1 MEERELPGD
10 LVAAAA
16 GQRLQVLLV
25 GLQHLGRVTMAA
37 ITSLKLAL
45 GLAGAG
51 AELGPQEQQQV
62 LAKAGMALLV

>member
-1 MEERELPGD
+1 MEQRGLPGG

-25 GLQHLGRVTMAA
+25 GLQHLGRVTLAA

-45 GLAGAG
+45 GLAAVVV
-51 AELGPQEQQQV
+51 ALGQQV
-62 LAKAGMALLV
+62 RQQLPAKAVTALLA